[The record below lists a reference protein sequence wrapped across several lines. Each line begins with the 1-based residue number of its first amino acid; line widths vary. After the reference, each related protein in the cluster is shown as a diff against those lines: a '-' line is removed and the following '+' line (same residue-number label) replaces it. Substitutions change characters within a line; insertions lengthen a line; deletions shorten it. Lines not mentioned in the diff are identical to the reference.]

1 VDLAPAVGSQVGSQ
15 VKVHGVIVAK
25 RRRAHYLVII
35 TVDPYI
41 PSYIIV
47 HEWIYILTQMQEC
60 LDNKSTTSL
69 KFQGSKSL
77 LPPPLNL

>member
-15 VKVHGVIVAK
+15 VKVHGVIVAE

-41 PSYIIV
+41 PYYISV

-60 LDNKSTTSL
+60 IWTIS
-69 KFQGSKSL
+69 Q
-77 LPPPLNL
+77 PPV